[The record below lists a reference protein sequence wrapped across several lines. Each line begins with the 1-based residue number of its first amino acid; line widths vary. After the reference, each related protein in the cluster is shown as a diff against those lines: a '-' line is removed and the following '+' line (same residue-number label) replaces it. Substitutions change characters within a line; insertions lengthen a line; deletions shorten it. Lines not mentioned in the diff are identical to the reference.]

1 MKVKRSRCK
10 RYGCIFTC
18 LTTRAV
24 HIEITHSLDT
34 DSMINAL
41 RRFICIRGCPGLL
54 RSDHGTNF
62 VRGNKELNQAM
73 EDWNQHK
80 INEFCIQRK
89 IECIFNAPSA
99 SHMNGVTERMIRSV
113 RQILKAILK
122 EQIVTDEV
130 ILTVMAEVMNILNS
144 RPLTRN
150 SDSPLDDEPIT
161 PNHLLH
167 LRPTTALPPG
177 LFNKEDLN
185 SKRAW
190 RQAQYLAGLFWR
202 RWTKEY
208 LPTLFER
215 KKWTVPRRNMK
226 VGDLVLLADETFPR
240 GQWPLG
246 LITEVLTS

>member
-1 MKVKRSRCK
+1 
-10 RYGCIFTC
+10 
-18 LTTRAV
+18 
-24 HIEITHSLDT
+24 
-34 DSMINAL
+34 
-41 RRFICIRGCPGLL
+41 
-54 RSDHGTNF
+54 
-62 VRGNKELNQAM
+62 
-73 EDWNQHK
+73 
-80 INEFCIQRK
+80 
-89 IECIFNAPSA
+89 
-99 SHMNGVTERMIRSV
+99 MNSVTERMIRSV

-161 PNHLLH
+161 LNHLLH

-240 GQWPLG
+240 VQWPLG
-246 LITEVLTS
+246 LITEVLTSRDGYVRTVRVKTSSSVATEAKRQRKGEYKSAPPS